1 MTIVDT
7 TVHLDAIKGRT
18 ADQRGL
24 SKLAQSLIQSEI
36 LSIANE
42 IRGLAAKGA
51 KILNLTVGDFSSAEF
66 PIPEALKNHIKRA
79 LDEGHSNYPPSSGL
93 LETRQA
99 VQTLFKEHLG
109 LAYPVESILITSG
122 ARPAIAGT
130 YLSLVNPGD
139 AVIYSLPSWNN
150 NHYSTLIGA
159 ERIEIPT
166 SPATGFFPR
175 VDDLAEHLPRARLVV
190 INTPLNPTGTVMDA
204 EELKRLSQA
213 ILEENRKRE
222 KTGAAA
228 LYLMFDQ
235 VYWML
240 TFKGAEHTNP
250 VSLVPEMAPYTIYV
264 DGLSKGFAAT
274 GLRVGWAVGP
284 SDVISK
290 MSAILTHVGAWAP
303 RPEQVATARLLVDRA
318 EIESFRAQ
326 MIEALLARLGR
337 LKTGIDAL
345 QREGFDV
352 EAIAPQGAIYLS
364 IRLGIAKKKTP
375 SGSVLATDEDIRR
388 YLLQEAKIGLV
399 PFEAFGLPPGSGWF
413 RASVGAVSKQDCD
426 DVIVNLRQA
435 LAKLS

>member
-1 MTIVDT
+1 MSIIDT
-7 TVHLDAIKGRT
+7 SVHLDAVK
-18 ADQRGL
+18 AQKPAERGL
-24 SKLAQSLIQSEI
+24 SKLAQGLIQSEI

-42 IRGLAAKGA
+42 IRGLVQKGA
-51 KILNLTVGDFSSAEF
+51 KVLNLTVGDFSSTEF
-66 PIPEALKNHIKRA
+66 PIPEVLRDQIKRA

-99 VQTLFKEHLG
+99 VQSYFKEHLG
-109 LAYPVESILITSG
+109 LAYPIESILITSG

-150 NHYSTLIGA
+150 NHYATLIGA
-159 ERIEIPT
+159 ERIEVPT
-166 SPATGFFPR
+166 TAATGFFPK
-175 VDDLAEHLPRARLVV
+175 VDDLAEHLPKARLVAL
-190 INTPLNPTGTVMDA
+190 NTPLNPTGTVMDPA
-204 EELKRLSQA
+204 ELERLSRA
-213 ILEENRKRE
+213 ILAENRRRE
-222 KTGAAA
+222 ATGTPA

-240 TFKGAEHTNP
+240 TFHGAKHANP
-250 VSLVPEMAPYTIYV
+250 VSLVPEMAPYTIFV
-264 DGLSKGFAAT
+264 DGISKGFAAT

-284 SDVISK
+284 ADVINK

-303 RPEQVATARLLVDRA
+303 RPEQVATARLLTDKKA
-318 EIESFRAQ
+318 IESFLAQ
-326 MIEALLARLGR
+326 MSEELLARLGR
-337 LKTGIDAL
+337 LKSGIDAL
-345 QREGFDV
+345 QSEGFDV

-364 IRLGIAKKKTP
+364 IRLGIANKKPQGGQALK
-375 SGSVLATDEDIRR
+375 TDEDVRK
-388 YLLQEAKIGLV
+388 YLLEEAQIGLV

-426 DVIVNLRQA
+426 EVIVKLRAA